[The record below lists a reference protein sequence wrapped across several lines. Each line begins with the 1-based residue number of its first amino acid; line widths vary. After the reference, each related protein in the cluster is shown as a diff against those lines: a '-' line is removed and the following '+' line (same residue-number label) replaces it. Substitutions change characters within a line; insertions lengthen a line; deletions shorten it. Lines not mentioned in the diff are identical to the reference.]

1 MIGFISNNAGVL
13 GLVIFFSIFS
23 IVVIWLFNPN
33 FKKKIESHKFI
44 PIKNK
49 KVIYVRKK

>member
-1 MIGFISNNAGVL
+1 MISFISNNAGVL
-13 GLVIFFSIFS
+13 GLIIFFSIFS
-23 IVVIWLFNPN
+23 VVVIWLFNPN

-44 PIKNK
+44 PIKNE

>member
-1 MIGFISNNAGVL
+1 MIGFISDNAGVL

-33 FKKKIESHKFI
+33 FKKKIEYS
-44 PIKNK
+44 
-49 KVIYVRKK
+49 YVTNYGRNAETNFLAK